1 MNDTTATPPPGATS
15 PPSGVDRFFAWLRG
29 LDVRRDTDEKWI
41 AGVCSGLARRFNV
54 DPVLIRA
61 AFVVLF
67 CLGFIGFTVY
77 LLVWVFLP
85 ETNGSIVAERAL
97 RHGDLWSVVLVVVL
111 GLALIGGPSVAHDWN
126 AGLWAWWVIVPIAVL
141 AWFLSRRSGPH
152 PPPVGGA
159 APYGAEGSPHGVGPA
174 PQPSPQPTPEH
185 ATAPQ
190 PQVMWAE
197 STAGTMAPAARGT
210 VTDTTGAAAPPTVPA
225 WPATPPPPT
234 RPRRRSAG
242 WFGALLT
249 IGLAM
254 AGYALGLMLDGPIDF
269 PGSREMLGLVFATA
283 AAGLC
288 VLVFGL
294 VGRKSGLSG
303 FVALLLALA
312 TWAAAIVPGLT
323 VTNGVGDRTW
333 YPTSASDANYSLGIG
348 DARIDLATL
357 SGYGGA
363 QRHYKA
369 SVGVGQL
376 TVVVPD
382 GVTVQVHSTIGL
394 GALDTNG
401 DGNFEV
407 KHEQFDRSG
416 NHGANG
422 IDNTIVVGSGSPTVT
437 IDAHVGIGDIVISK
451 EARP

>member
-1 MNDTTATPPPGATS
+1 
-15 PPSGVDRFFAWLRG
+15 
-29 LDVRRDTDEKWI
+29 
-41 AGVCSGLARRFNV
+41 
-54 DPVLIRA
+54 
-61 AFVVLF
+61 
-67 CLGFIGFTVY
+67 
-77 LLVWVFLP
+77 
-85 ETNGSIVAERAL
+85 
-97 RHGDLWSVVLVVVL
+97 
-111 GLALIGGPSVAHDWN
+111 
-126 AGLWAWWVIVPIAVL
+126 
-141 AWFLSRRSGPH
+141 
-152 PPPVGGA
+152 
-159 APYGAEGSPHGVGPA
+159 
-174 PQPSPQPTPEH
+174 
-185 ATAPQ
+185 
-190 PQVMWAE
+190 
-197 STAGTMAPAARGT
+197 
-210 VTDTTGAAAPPTVPA
+210 
-225 WPATPPPPT
+225 
-234 RPRRRSAG
+234 
-242 WFGALLT
+242 
-249 IGLAM
+249 M
-254 AGYALGLMLDGPIDF
+254 AGYALGLLLDGPTDF

-363 QRHYKA
+363 QRSYKA

-416 NHGANG
+416 NHGAPG
-422 IDNTIVVGSGSPTVT
+422 IDNTTVVGSGSPTVT